1 MPHTPRHQHF
11 PRRPNDS
18 DNRRRH
24 LDMTSG
30 YALPLSSDTRRHP
43 PTPPS
48 LSPDHSSTH
57 HSYPHIHPQMT
68 AGLSRRPAVTYSES
82 LTQCSDPGIS
92 RARTGGAAMGE
103 FDQSEHGT
111 AQGARL
117 PAGLLP
123 PVEVPELPAWSARAR
138 RPLTESRILGAV
150 GTGTHDPSRVEAL
163 HAPARSR
170 A

>member
-1 MPHTPRHQHF
+1 MTVTAGRPPSPLRTPHAPSTAPPPTSPTPAGVAATPA
-11 PRRPNDS
+11 PRP
-18 DNRRRH
+18 H
-24 LDMTSG
+24 P
-30 YALPLSSDTRRHP
+30 APAPPPPPPP
-43 PTPPS
+43 PTPP
-48 LSPDHSSTH
+48 PSTPPPP
-57 HSYPHIHPQMT
+57 PHPPPT
-68 AGLSRRPAVTYSES
+68 AATPRATPHDPPAALSRRPAATYTES

-138 RPLTESRILGAV
+138 RPLTESRILEEV
-150 GTGTHDPSRVEAL
+150 
-163 HAPARSR
+163 
-170 A
+170 